1 MDSTHSMPPGN
12 RRIYFDPT
20 FKTFHPIY
28 YDGEVRVL
36 GKKNEHIDKTSI
48 VKENKR
54 VLRSNEHKLY
64 APGMFEGKV
73 SIAGVEGANKALTL
87 MNTIDVNSLE
97 KKLSLYGVA
106 INKDDLTNIISGI
119 IERLKLLRDFE
130 KDRVFQFKE
139 NTFPSIYIK
148 SDFNYREELKKSYYK
163 EELKRRLIYYGE
175 SHANFISCNIF
186 GDQCTK
192 LNINEDD
199 IPKLISQQLED
210 KKGNKL
216 IFLGKKKNNS
226 VSEGWFGKT
235 QISDNNYM
243 SDSQKNILNLKIK
256 RIGGVDLKF
265 DEKSKII
272 LITKKDNSGR
282 VVFYDGSLQ
291 DWKINFKDNTKIEDL
306 ILKSRDNNGLT
317 GCISFIDM
325 SIKNI
330 TVETQNSTCEDAIN
344 FIRSKGKNINIKSY
358 NSIADSMD
366 ADFSE
371 LQFENVVIE
380 DSQNDCL
387 DFSFGKYEL
396 ETIKLNNCGD
406 KGVSAG
412 ENSSVF
418 IKDITVNNTNIGVAS
433 KDFSKVEI
441 ERSAIN
447 NSKICYESYNKK
459 QEFSGA
465 YLFVKESEC
474 TNSYK
479 NDYKDNKS
487 IIEYGSI

>member
-1 MDSTHSMPPGN
+1 
-12 RRIYFDPT
+12 
-20 FKTFHPIY
+20 
-28 YDGEVRVL
+28 
-36 GKKNEHIDKTSI
+36 
-48 VKENKR
+48 
-54 VLRSNEHKLY
+54 
-64 APGMFEGKV
+64 
-73 SIAGVEGANKALTL
+73 
-87 MNTIDVNSLE
+87 
-97 KKLSLYGVA
+97 
-106 INKDDLTNIISGI
+106 
-119 IERLKLLRDFE
+119 
-130 KDRVFQFKE
+130 
-139 NTFPSIYIK
+139 
-148 SDFNYREELKKSYYK
+148 
-163 EELKRRLIYYGE
+163 
-175 SHANFISCNIF
+175 
-186 GDQCTK
+186 
-192 LNINEDD
+192 
-199 IPKLISQQLED
+199 
-210 KKGNKL
+210 
-216 IFLGKKKNNS
+216 
-226 VSEGWFGKT
+226 
-235 QISDNNYM
+235 
-243 SDSQKNILNLKIK
+243 
-256 RIGGVDLKF
+256 
-265 DEKSKII
+265 
-272 LITKKDNSGR
+272 
-282 VVFYDGSLQ
+282 
-291 DWKINFKDNTKIEDL
+291 
-306 ILKSRDNNGLT
+306 
-317 GCISFIDM
+317 M